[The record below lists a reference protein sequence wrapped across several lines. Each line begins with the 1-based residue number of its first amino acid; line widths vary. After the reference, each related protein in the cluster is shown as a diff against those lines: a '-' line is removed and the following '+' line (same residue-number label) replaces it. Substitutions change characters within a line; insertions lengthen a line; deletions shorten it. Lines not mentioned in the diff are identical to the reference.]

1 MTSSQDERRE
11 VAARL
16 RAYPLESVKADHEGK
31 DPLQLPAD
39 VMYDLMD
46 IAGVGE
52 DFDSLL
58 PSLADLIDPTCEVME
73 VPDNDEFMVRVVSG
87 FVCKRCGHEAIVERN
102 CDGSAEPPRF
112 CPHCGARVVSHDDNQ

>member
-1 MTSSQDERRE
+1 MTSDERRE

-16 RAYPLESVKADHEGK
+16 RAYPLESVKADHKGE

-58 PSLADLIDPTCEVME
+58 PSLADLIDLTCRAVHQGTSMDDELVCSECGASLGVEV
-73 VPDNDEFMVRVVSG
+73 DDEQRFIPNFCSCCGSRVVSG
-87 FVCKRCGHEAIVERN
+87 DE
-102 CDGSAEPPRF
+102 
-112 CPHCGARVVSHDDNQ
+112 